1 ISSLTDEGMVVA
13 GDVDGSALFDAV
25 FSGRMPPKNR
35 PQLPR
40 PSAADVDVIKKW
52 IESGATAILKPE
64 PRPIVDLKSELMAIR
79 EHLANAGRDDRP
91 NLRFFSISHLHNN
104 SAKVDVAAL
113 KTTRMALTKVLNSL
127 SWEAR
132 LVDPQPINPEETIF
146 AVNITDLGWT
156 RDPWNSLVAAYPYA
170 LSYGSLD
177 DSSLGDIDADI
188 SDLRNDLM
196 PAILRAD
203 WMVAVGSKPPLYY
216 TLLFDLELPD
226 LISRHTD
233 RNNPSNP
240 KSMTDL
246 DLERYL
252 GVDVLTNIRSGR
264 AGRSGFTESGV
275 SGQNRLLER
284 HTLKSGGF
292 YWKSYD
298 FKSSNR
304 TAILPEFPLGP
315 KFDDNPFNDL
325 AFEHDGGEIIF
336 SLPNGLQAYLLVDG
350 KGNRIDAGPIEV
362 VADSLK
368 TSGNEQIVAGVSC
381 IACHRN
387 GMIESPD
394 DEVRIFSGA
403 TNDARDHVRR
413 LYPENDV
420 FRKWIEQDSAV
431 FQRSLERALHDQL
444 EGQSITSMAEPVGE
458 VARRYHLESM
468 SIETVAAELRV
479 DEDRLRGAIQADPRL
494 RELGL
499 RVLVRDGGTIKRAAW
514 ESPAAFPLMKQTA
527 RQLGF
532 DAR

>member
-1 ISSLTDEGMVVA
+1 
-13 GDVDGSALFDAV
+13 
-25 FSGRMPPKNR
+25 
-35 PQLPR
+35 
-40 PSAADVDVIKKW
+40 
-52 IESGATAILKPE
+52 
-64 PRPIVDLKSELMAIR
+64 
-79 EHLANAGRDDRP
+79 
-91 NLRFFSISHLHNN
+91 
-104 SAKVDVAAL
+104 
-113 KTTRMALTKVLNSL
+113 
-127 SWEAR
+127 
-132 LVDPQPINPEETIF
+132 
-146 AVNITDLGWT
+146 
-156 RDPWNSLVAAYPYA
+156 
-170 LSYGSLD
+170 
-177 DSSLGDIDADI
+177 
-188 SDLRNDLM
+188 
-196 PAILRAD
+196 
-203 WMVAVGSKPPLYY
+203 
-216 TLLFDLELPD
+216 
-226 LISRHTD
+226 
-233 RNNPSNP
+233 
-240 KSMTDL
+240 MTDL

-431 FQRSLERALHDQL
+431 FQRSLERAL
-444 EGQSITSMAEPVGE
+444 
-458 VARRYHLESM
+458 
-468 SIETVAAELRV
+468 
-479 DEDRLRGAIQADPRL
+479 
-494 RELGL
+494 
-499 RVLVRDGGTIKRAAW
+499 
-514 ESPAAFPLMKQTA
+514 
-527 RQLGF
+527 
-532 DAR
+532 